1 MYECVALGELLID
14 FTPAGISSNGNLLFE
29 RNPGGAPANVAVCLA
44 NLGRKT
50 ALISKVGNDEFG
62 HYLRDVLIKHNV
74 SIAGLVSDTENKTTL
89 AFVHLTKEGER
100 SFSFYRKPGADST
113 LHPEEVMEEVL
124 RTKLFHFGSLS
135 LTNDPA
141 RSATWLALRTA
152 RKNKAL
158 VSFDPNLRLELW
170 PSQNAAKDQIFKAM
184 RRVDVVKVSLDELRF
199 LTGSNDLALG
209 SNLLMDKYGITALFV
224 TLGAIG
230 CYYRVGRLSGMVP
243 GFKVR
248 TIDSTGAGDAFFA
261 GILYMILEEERDITR
276 WEQSRVQ
283 DAVRFAN
290 AIGALVTTRKGA
302 IPAMPNLS
310 EVEGL
315 LRDLEER
322 DSTIY

>member
-1 MYECVALGELLID
+1 
-14 FTPAGISSNGNLLFE
+14 
-29 RNPGGAPANVAVCLA
+29 
-44 NLGRKT
+44 
-50 ALISKVGNDEFG
+50 
-62 HYLRDVLIKHNV
+62 
-74 SIAGLVSDTENKTTL
+74 
-89 AFVHLTKEGER
+89 
-100 SFSFYRKPGADST
+100 
-113 LHPEEVMEEVL
+113 
-124 RTKLFHFGSLS
+124 
-135 LTNDPA
+135 
-141 RSATWLALRTA
+141 
-152 RKNKAL
+152 
-158 VSFDPNLRLELW
+158 
-170 PSQNAAKDQIFKAM
+170 
-184 RRVDVVKVSLDELRF
+184 
-199 LTGSNDLALG
+199 
-209 SNLLMDKYGITALFV
+209 
-224 TLGAIG
+224 
-230 CYYRVGRLSGMVP
+230 MVP

>member
-1 MYECVALGELLID
+1 M
-14 FTPAGISSNGNLLFE
+14 
-29 RNPGGAPANVAVCLA
+29 
-44 NLGRKT
+44 
-50 ALISKVGNDEFG
+50 
-62 HYLRDVLIKHNV
+62 
-74 SIAGLVSDTENKTTL
+74 
-89 AFVHLTKEGER
+89 
-100 SFSFYRKPGADST
+100 
-113 LHPEEVMEEVL
+113 
-124 RTKLFHFGSLS
+124 
-135 LTNDPA
+135 
-141 RSATWLALRTA
+141 
-152 RKNKAL
+152 